1 MLYSISILHLFFLSL
16 TVSLFFFTLF
26 IVCIWYIFYPFQSLE
41 ANKMSVLA
49 AKMSKIEEALKKK
62 DEQTSIF
69 ISQTREALEQKME
82 AHIEKR
88 ESHISD
94 LKAKLKDHVCI
105 SLSELLSY
113 GK

>member
-1 MLYSISILHLFFLSL
+1 
-16 TVSLFFFTLF
+16 
-26 IVCIWYIFYPFQSLE
+26 
-41 ANKMSVLA
+41 MSVLA

-62 DEQTSIF
+62 DEQTNIF

-82 AHIEKR
+82 AHTEKR

-105 SLSELLSY
+105 SLSMLPSY
-113 GK
+113 GKWDFNIVVADISDLCM